1 MLVWAHS
8 CSPPRRLYNQDMI
21 PPEVVLDRWIKTCL
35 CKRSYFDGYI
45 GKLDLER
52 VDTPSLRALLHL
64 VQDAMNSAL
73 RAESVN
79 ASGGVEHPPFHFD
92 YIEVKRDAKN
102 AHNALAFQHNGFAFI
117 GVTLPLV
124 EFLWDISQRLSMFQA
139 VQQLLG
145 LDSEAV
151 RPSALQAAL
160 FQLQLSFLVSH
171 EYTHHVHLHCRQ
183 GESAVSGVWAEF
195 LRDEISGSLESQA
208 QELDADGYAIY
219 LALAHFL
226 RGGGRESLLAQLGR
240 RDSTAIDGDELLLTC
255 FFLAVMAFFCA
266 RWHENIDVNSIGQ
279 LTHPPAPVRIEY
291 AIRVGQMWCEQN
303 KSVPGSWFDAER
315 FRELFEAA
323 AQVIGT
329 STRQAWDAHISF
341 LRSQVGANYDQQLL
355 ERFEALRKKPHEPA
369 EKSAAGTM

>member
-1 MLVWAHS
+1 
-8 CSPPRRLYNQDMI
+8 MI

-145 LDSEAV
+145 LGSEAV

>member
-1 MLVWAHS
+1 ML
-8 CSPPRRLYNQDMI
+8 
-21 PPEVVLDRWIKTCL
+21 PPEVALDRWIKTYL
-35 CKRSYFDGYI
+35 CKMPDFGGYI

-52 VDTPSLRALLHL
+52 VDPPSLRALLHL
-64 VQDAMNSAL
+64 VQEAMNNAL

-102 AHNALAFQHNGFAFI
+102 ANNALAFQHNGFAFI
-117 GVTLPLV
+117 VVTLPLV
-124 EFLWDISQRLSMFQA
+124 ELLWVISQHLSLFQI

-145 LDSEAV
+145 LDSEGV

-160 FQLQLSFLVSH
+160 FQMQLSFLISH
-171 EYTHHVHLHCRQ
+171 EYTHHVHQHCRQ
-183 GESAVSGVWAEF
+183 GDKAVSGVWTEF
-195 LRDEISGSLESQA
+195 LRDDISGSLESQA
-208 QELDADGYAIY
+208 QELDADAYAIY

-226 RGGGRESLLAQLGR
+226 RGGGRVSLLAQLGR
-240 RDSTAIDGDELLLTC
+240 RDSTATDGDELLLTC

-266 RWHENIDVNSIGQ
+266 RWHENINVNSLGQ
-279 LTHPPAPVRIEY
+279 LTHSPAPVRIEY

-303 KSVPGSWFDAER
+303 KSVPASWFDAER
-315 FRELFEAA
+315 FRILFQSA

-341 LRSQVGANYDQQLL
+341 LRGEIGTNYDQQLL
-355 ERFEALRKKPHEPA
+355 ERFEALRKRPHQTT
-369 EKSAAGTM
+369 EKAASGTM